1 MAHYLVT
8 AVPVSG
14 RMEELRTLLRKDF
27 FVNLRPFGGAITLS
41 LRNARLREDG
51 SAVWEEEDYCTPPLA
66 QERAAVLDTFFGS
79 LETEPV
85 KKGEG
90 WKRVDALPPLFPD
103 LADRQQSE
111 RPEKNRT

>member
-1 MAHYLVT
+1 MAYYLVT
-8 AVPVSG
+8 AVPVSE
-14 RMEELRTLLRKDF
+14 RIEELGNLLRRDA

-66 QERAAVLDTFFGS
+66 QEKAAVLDIFFGS

-85 KKGEG
+85 RKGEG
-90 WKRVDALPPLFPD
+90 WKRIDTLPPLFPD
-103 LADRQQSE
+103 LVHR
-111 RPEKNRT
+111 